1 MAVLNL
7 YCGRFGLNSRNSGR
21 SLVAY
26 ADSFNCLIFL
36 ARNNQIRPATAQSE
50 RRSLMV
56 SWLEAL
62 LMVLFVAALTDA
74 ATRQYV
80 HGIRREMN

>member
-36 ARNNQIRPATAQSE
+36 ARNNQIRPATAQTE
-50 RRSLMV
+50 RRRLMV
-56 SWLEAL
+56 SWLEAF
-62 LMVLFVAALTDA
+62 LMVLFVAALTDV
-74 ATRQYV
+74 ATRQHV

>member
-1 MAVLNL
+1 MNL
-7 YCGRFGLNSRNSGR
+7 YFGRFGLNLRNSGR
-21 SLVAY
+21 PLVAY
-26 ADSFNCLIFL
+26 FDSFNCPIFL

-56 SWLEAL
+56 SWLEAF